1 MERVARDE
9 AALAMVAASSAYPCH
24 PYPSSAYRAHLEI
37 EATLTFKTDAV
48 RRMLPK

>member
-1 MERVARDE
+1 MTDARIASVIRDRRDCRTFE
-9 AALAMVAASSAYPCH
+9 AMGH
-24 PYPSSAYRAHLEI
+24 PSSAYRAHLEI